1 MTAAPTDEP
10 SYLRTGLFLPVAN
23 HGWVM
28 SMSAPTD
35 PATFALNVG
44 LTKRAEAMGMDMVL
58 CQSVWRGH
66 GGPSRFW
73 EDSLEGFTTAAALA
87 GATSRIAVVPS
98 VMPLLYPPAVV
109 AKMMATLD
117 EISAGRVAMNV
128 VVGANLAEYEQMGI
142 LPDDW
147 PRVKYDYAAEWLT
160 VVKRLWSEER
170 VTHHGQWFDLD
181 DCACGPKPIQQPSPA
196 VLCAGSSPAGMAFTS
211 RHATHGFV
219 GAPSAAATAAL
230 AQAYKGEAAS
240 VGRDLEVHT
249 VMMLVLAPTLAES
262 EDRIAAL
269 EAEPDLVAVRD
280 CHGEY
285 SREVAGASL
294 RRDAA
299 DKPPVWF
306 GKRPDPITPEL
317 LADQLQE
324 MHEGGVDGVLLS
336 AAGWDADL
344 DVVERQVLPELRRRG
359 VIAPLP
365 GRPWGYRGQRAAVAA
380 R

>member
-1 MTAAPTDEP
+1 MTPAAPF
-10 SYLRTGLFLPVAN
+10 LRTGLFLPVAN

-28 SMSAPTD
+28 SLSAPED

-73 EDSLEGFTTAAALA
+73 EDSLEGFTLAAALA

-98 VMPLLYPPAVV
+98 VMPLLYAPAVV

-117 EISAGRVAMNV
+117 EISGGRAAMNV

-142 LPDDW
+142 LPGDW

-160 VVKRLWSEER
+160 VVKRLWGERR
-170 VTHHGQWFDLD
+170 VTHHGRWFDLD
-181 DCACGPKPIQQPSPA
+181 DCACGPKPLQRPTPA
-196 VLCAGSSPAGMAFTS
+196 VLCAGSSPAGMAFTA

-219 GAPSAAATAAL
+219 GAPSPAATAAL
-230 AQAYKGEAAS
+230 ARAYKAEALAA
-240 VGRDLEVHT
+240 GRDLEVHT

-269 EAEPDLVAVRD
+269 ESIPDLVAVRD

-285 SREVAGASL
+285 SRPVAGASL
-294 RRDAA
+294 RRDI
-299 DKPPVWF
+299 DDVPPVWF
-306 GKRPDPITPEL
+306 GSRPDPLTPEL
-317 LADQLQE
+317 LVEQL
-324 MHEGGVDGVLLS
+324 HELHDGGVDGVLLS

-359 VIAPLP
+359 VVAPLP
-365 GRPWGYRGQRAAVAA
+365 GASWGFRAQAPAA
-380 R
+380 E

>member
-1 MTAAPTDEP
+1 MT
-10 SYLRTGLFLPVAN
+10 YLRTGLFLPVAN

-28 SMSAPTD
+28 STSAPED
-35 PATFALNVG
+35 PATFALNLR
-44 LTKRAEAMGMDMVL
+44 LTQRAEAMGMDMVL

-66 GGPSRFW
+66 GGSTRFW
-73 EDSLEGFTTAAALA
+73 DDSLEGFTTAAALA

-109 AKMMATLD
+109 AKMVATLD

-128 VVGANLAEYEQMGI
+128 VVGANLREYEQMGV

-147 PRVKYDYAAEWLT
+147 PRIKYDYAAEWLT

-170 VTHHGQWFDLD
+170 VTHHGRWFDLE
-181 DCACGPKPIQQPSPA
+181 DCACGPKPRQRPTPA

-219 GAPSAAATAAL
+219 GAPSAAATAEL
-230 AQAYKGEAAS
+230 ARAYKAEAAS
-240 VGRDLEVHT
+240 VGRQLEVHT
-249 VMMLVLAPTLAES
+249 VTMLVLAPTLAES

-285 SREVAGASL
+285 SRPVAGASL
-294 RRDAA
+294 RRDVDDA
-299 DKPPVWF
+299 PPVWF
-306 GKRPDPITPEL
+306 GRRPDPVTPEL
-317 LADQLQE
+317 LVEQLHE
-324 MHEGGVDGVLLS
+324 MHEGGVDGILLS
-336 AAGWDADL
+336 GAGWDLDL
-344 DVVERQVLPELRRRG
+344 DIVEREVFPELRRRG
-359 VIAPLP
+359 ILAPLP
-365 GRPWGYRGQRAAVAA
+365 GVPWGYRAQTIAG
-380 R
+380 